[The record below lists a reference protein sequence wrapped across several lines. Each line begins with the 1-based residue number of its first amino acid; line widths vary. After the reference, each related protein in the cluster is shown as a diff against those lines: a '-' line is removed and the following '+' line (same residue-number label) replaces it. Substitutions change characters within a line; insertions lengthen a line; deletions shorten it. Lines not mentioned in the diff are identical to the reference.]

1 MTTIEQLYRE
11 HSGKVSDKWSQYLG
25 TYERLFA
32 EYQARP
38 VRLLEIG
45 IQNGGSLEI
54 WAKYFPNAQCLI
66 GCDIDPLCNLLRY
79 DDPRISVIVGDAGEP
94 RTRTA
99 VLTLSERFD
108 LVVDDGSHRSSD
120 IVKAFAAYFPVLV
133 DGGLFVAEDLHCSY
147 YRDWEGG
154 LFDPHSSIAF
164 FKRLA
169 DIVNHEHWG
178 VPRTRAS
185 LVEGFARQYGAEM
198 SEDLL
203 ASVHSV
209 EFVNSICVIRKLPA
223 ARNVLG
229 PRVIAGHLEQ
239 VVPGHPGLQGSAHV
253 GPDESGNPWSTRL
266 VPPEEAIVPLEVA
279 LDAARAD
286 LDGVRDTLDGVRSEL
301 SREHTRLAAVRAE
314 AEGLRRRLAA
324 GDAEGQA
331 LKRAASENARHAALM
346 AERTDALA
354 REVAAL
360 RGSTSWRL
368 TAPLRGVVLGLRR
381 AGRIAGSVRAAVRF
395 SGGVGPALGRIVR
408 VVRKDG
414 LDGLRRGVYIA
425 GRLRES
431 PQAAGTGVG
440 VAPDAVALDYAE
452 WVRSHDSL
460 DDASRAA
467 IRTAIEAMPDAPLI
481 SIVMP
486 TYNPD
491 PVWFRRAVD
500 SVLAQLYPFWE
511 LCIADDASTAP
522 GSRELMRSVAALDPR
537 IKVVFRETNGH
548 ISEASN
554 SALALATGR
563 WVGLLDHDD
572 ELAEHALYCTA
583 RAIAEHPGARLI
595 YSDEDKVDEQGRRHD
610 PYFKPD
616 WNPDLFLS
624 HNLFCHFG
632 VYEHALLR
640 EVGGFR
646 RGFEG
651 AQDYDLVLR
660 CIERVPAEAIVHV
673 PRVLYHWRVHPASTA
688 SGSAAKPYAD
698 DAGRRAIDEHL
709 SRRGLRAHAERT
721 PLGYRVRYALPEQPP
736 LVTVI
741 VPTRNGADLVRQ
753 CLDSVRAKTTY
764 PNYEILLVDNGSD
777 DPEALAYFE
786 TLAAEGVRIRR
797 DDGPFNYS
805 AINNRAVAEARGEIV
820 ALLNNDIEVIAPE
833 WMSEMVSHVL
843 RPEIGAVGAK
853 LLYPDDTIQHAGV
866 LLGTGGVAGHSFHG
880 QPRDAHGYFGRLG
893 LIAGYSAVTA
903 ACLFVR
909 KAVFE
914 QVGGLDEEGLKIAF
928 NDIDFCIKVRE
939 AGYRNLYTPYAELY
953 HFESK
958 SRGLEDT
965 PAKQARFSGEVACMK
980 ARWGQHLVDDPA
992 YNPNLNLDRGDF
1004 TLSWPPRVPPLA

>member
-11 HSGKVSDKWSQYLG
+11 HSGKVSDKWFLYLD

-32 EYQARP
+32 EYRDRP

-54 WAKYFPNAQCLI
+54 WAKYFAHAERLI
-66 GCDIDPLCNLLRY
+66 GCDNDPLCNLLRY
-79 DDPRISVIVGDAGEP
+79 EDPRISVIIGDAGEP

-99 VLTLSERFD
+99 VLTLSDRFD
-108 LVVDDGSHRSSD
+108 LVIDDGSHRSSD
-120 IVKAFAAYFPVLV
+120 IVKAFALYFPMLV
-133 DGGLFVAEDLHCSY
+133 DGGLFVAEDLHSSY

-154 LFDPHSSIAF
+154 LFDPYSSIAF

-169 DIVNHEHWG
+169 DVVNHEHWG
-178 VPRTRAS
+178 IARARAS
-185 LVEGFARQYGAEM
+185 LVEGFVRAYGADL
-198 SEDLL
+198 SESLL

-209 EFVNSICVIRKLPA
+209 AFVNSICVVRKRPA
-223 ARNVLG
+223 ACNLLG

-239 VVPGHPGLQGSAHV
+239 VVPGHAALQGCAHA
-253 GPDESGNPWSTRL
+253 GPDESGNPWSTRT
-266 VPPEEAIVPLEVA
+266 VPPEEAIVPLEA
-279 LDAARAD
+279 ELDAERAGIEQARAE
-286 LDGVRDTLDGVRSEL
+286 LALERSA
-301 SREHTRLAAVRAE
+301 LAETRAE
-314 AEGLRRRLAA
+314 ALGL
-324 GDAEGQA
+324 
-331 LKRAASENARHAALM
+331 KCRAAAFDVALQTLNRAAADSARRAAVM
-346 AERTDALA
+346 SERTDTLA

-360 RGSTSWRL
+360 RTSTSWQL
-368 TAPLRGVVLGLRR
+368 TAPLRSSVLGLRR
-381 AGRIAGSVRAAVRF
+381 LRRVAGSARAAVEF
-395 SGGVGPALGRIVR
+395 SGGVGPALTRALR

-414 LDGLRRGVYIA
+414 LDGLRRGVFIA

-431 PQAAGTGVG
+431 PHGAGL
-440 VAPDAVALDYAE
+440 PSDAVAFDYAE
-452 WVRSHDSL
+452 WVRRHDTL
-460 DDASRAA
+460 DDTARAA
-467 IRTAIEAMPDAPLI
+467 IRGAIETMTDAPVI

-491 PVWFRRAVD
+491 PRWLRRAVD
-500 SVLAQLYPFWE
+500 SVMAQLYPHWE

-522 GSRELMRSVAALDPR
+522 GARELVQSVAALDPR
-537 IKVVFRETNGH
+537 IKVVFRKTNGH

-572 ELAEHALYCTA
+572 ELAEHALYCAA
-583 RAIAEHPGARLI
+583 RAIVEHPQARLV

-632 VYEHALLR
+632 VYERRLLG

-688 SGSAAKPYAD
+688 SGAAAKPYAY
-698 DAGRRAIDEHL
+698 DAGRRAIDEYL
-709 SRRGLRAHAERT
+709 ARRGVRARSECT
-721 PLGYRVRYALPEQPP
+721 PLGYRVRYELPEQPP

-741 VPTRNGADLVRQ
+741 VPTRNGHDLVRQ

-764 PNYEILLVDNGSD
+764 SNYEILLIDNGSD
-777 DPEALAYFE
+777 DPEALAYFQS
-786 TLAAEGVRIRR
+786 LAAQGVRIRR
-797 DDGPFNYS
+797 DDGPFNFS
-805 AINNRAVAEARGEIV
+805 ALNNRAVAEARGEIV
-820 ALLNNDIEVIAPE
+820 ALLNNDVEVIAPE

-853 LLYPDDTIQHAGV
+853 LLYPDGTIQHAGV
-866 LLGTGGVAGHSFHG
+866 LLGTGGVAGHAFHG
-880 QPRDAHGYFGRLG
+880 QPRNAHGYFGRLG
-893 LIAGYSAVTA
+893 LVASYSAVTA

-909 KAVFE
+909 KEVFE
-914 QVGGLDEEGLKIAF
+914 QVGGLDEDGLKIAF

-980 ARWGQHLVDDPA
+980 ARWGDRLINDPA

-1004 TLSWPPRVPPLA
+1004 MLSWPPRVEPLV

>member
-32 EYQARP
+32 DYRDRP

-79 DDPRISVIVGDAGEP
+79 EDPRISVIVGDAGEP
-94 RTRTA
+94 RTRSA

-108 LVVDDGSHRSSD
+108 LVIDDGSHRSGD
-120 IVKAFAAYFPVLV
+120 IVKAFAGYFPALV

-169 DIVNHEHWG
+169 DVVNHEHWG
-178 VPRTRAS
+178 VPRSRAS
-185 LVEGFARQYGAEM
+185 LLEGFVGAYGAAM
-198 SEDLL
+198 TEDLL
-203 ASVHSV
+203 ATIHSV
-209 EFVNSICVIRKLPA
+209 EFVNSVCVIRKLPA
-223 ARNVLG
+223 ALNVLG
-229 PRVIAGHLEQ
+229 PRVIAGHIEQ

-253 GPDESGNPWSTRL
+253 GPDESGNPWSTRA
-266 VPPEEAIVPLEVA
+266 VPPEESIVPTETA
-279 LDAARAD
+279 LQAARAG
-286 LDGVRDTLDGVRSEL
+286 LEAAAAEL
-301 SREHTRLAAVRAE
+301 GRERAALAATRGQLGAMTQRAV
-314 AEGLRRRLAA
+314 GL
-324 GDAEGQA
+324 DAEVLA
-331 LKRAASENARHAALM
+331 LKRSVADSARHAATM
-346 AERTDALA
+346 TERADASA

-360 RGSTSWRL
+360 RSSTSWRL
-368 TAPLRGVVLGLRR
+368 TAPLRALVLGLRR
-381 AGRIAGSVRAAVRF
+381 IGRVAGSARAAVEF
-395 SGGVGPALGRIVR
+395 SGGVGPALMRMVR

-414 LDGLRRGVYIA
+414 VDGLRRGVYIA

-431 PQAAGTGVG
+431 PQGAGL
-440 VAPDAVALDYAE
+440 APDPIALDYAE
-452 WVRSHDSL
+452 WVRQNDTP
-460 DDASRAA
+460 DEAARASMRAA
-467 IRTAIEAMPDAPLI
+467 IDAMTDAPVI

-491 PVWFRRAVD
+491 AKWFRRAVD
-500 SVLAQLYPFWE
+500 SVLAQSYPHWE

-522 GSRELMRSVAALDPR
+522 GARELVRSVAALDPR
-537 IKVVFRETNGH
+537 IKVVFREANGH

-583 RAIAEHPGARLI
+583 RAIAEHPAARLI

-709 SRRGLRAHAERT
+709 SRRGLRAQAERT

-805 AINNRAVAEARGEIV
+805 ALNNRAVAEARGTIV

-833 WMSEMVSHVL
+833 WMSEMVSHAL

-866 LLGTGGVAGHSFHG
+866 LLGTGGVAGHAFHG

-893 LIAGYSAVTA
+893 LIANYSAVTA

-909 KAVFE
+909 KEVFE

-980 ARWGQHLVDDPA
+980 ARWGRHLVDDPA
-992 YNPNLNLDRGDF
+992 YNPNLNLERGDF